1 MPTGVV
7 TFLFTDVEG
16 STRLW
21 EQHPEVMGQAMRRHD
36 ELIEAAVASNAG
48 MVVRPRGEGDSR
60 FVVFPRA
67 SDAVTAG
74 RDIQQALTAEAW
86 PTPQPVRV
94 RMALHTGE
102 ADMRAGDYYGSE
114 VNRGAR
120 LRAIAYGGQTLLSQA
135 TFTLVHDA
143 LPAQVT
149 LRDLGEHRLKDL
161 QRPEHV
167 FELEVAGLLADFPP
181 LKSVDAFP
189 NNLPVQLT
197 SFVGRERERAEI
209 RPLLEKT
216 HLLTLTGAGGTGKT
230 RLSLQ
235 LAADVLE
242 TFADGVW
249 FVELAPLSEPALVP
263 QTVAMALNVSEPPGR
278 PILDALIDYLK
289 NRNLLLILDN
299 CEHLI
304 AWCAGLADTLLRAC
318 PNLKIV
324 ASSREALGIS
334 GEATYQVPSLSIADL
349 HEVTTFEAIRQ
360 NDCVR
365 LFTERATAAQS
376 SFRLTSE
383 NALPVAQVCLRLDG
397 IPLAVELAAARVKLF
412 TPAQIAARLDDRFRL
427 LTDGSRTALPHQR
440 TLRAMIDWSYDLL
453 SDPEQVL
460 LKRLSVFVDGWTF
473 EAAEA
478 VCTDGNDAETRRRGD
493 TERAVVPVSPTLRAP
508 ASNLLP
514 SDVLDLLGLLVN
526 KSLVTTDEHSGAMRY
541 RMLETIRQ
549 YAQEKL
555 GESGEAE
562 RTRDRHLHYFAE
574 FTESVGSELRG
585 TEQETRLLQLDN
597 DYDNIRAALEW
608 ASRRPEVELRLA
620 DALWRYWR
628 VRSHFSEGRRWL
640 KGALGRGIDVAPLLR
655 AKALIDAGSLANYQ
669 GDYLQ
674 GKVFLIEALPLARQ
688 AQDKSSIAIALNLLA
703 HAQMMTGDFEN
714 ARRAL
719 DESLAIFTDLND
731 QRGMGY
737 VYFFMG
743 SMLLM
748 LDESKQG
755 LNALEQS
762 LALLREVGDKWW
774 IGNIQLQL
782 AWGINQQGDHE
793 EALNL
798 FDQVLAVARS
808 FEDKRGIAR
817 TLMYIAEAKFGQG
830 DYAAAHEKYLEALTL
845 LQEIG
850 DKWGGMMCL
859 EGLGAVLAMEGE
871 PERVTRLLGAAERLR
886 QVIGAP
892 PQNAYRETYDRTLAI
907 AHTGLD
913 DVTFGRLWSEG
924 RALTFEQ
931 AAELALA
938 RKSREA

>member
-1 MPTGVV
+1 MDLPTGVV

-21 EQHPEVMGQAMRRHD
+21 EQHPEAMGQAMRRHD
-36 ELIEAAVASNAG
+36 ELIEAAVASNG
-48 MVVRPRGEGDSR
+48 GVVVRPRGEGDSR

-74 RDIQQALTAEAW
+74 RDIQQALSAEAW
-86 PTPQPVRV
+86 PTPQPPRV
-94 RMALHTGE
+94 RIALHTGE
-102 ADMRAGDYYGSE
+102 ADVRAGDYYGSE

-135 TFTLVHDA
+135 TYALVRDA

-167 FELEVAGLLADFPP
+167 FELDVVGLLADFPA

-189 NNLPVQLT
+189 NNLPIQLT

-209 RPLLEKT
+209 KPLLAKT
-216 HLLTLTGAGGTGKT
+216 HLLTLTGSGGTGKT

-235 LAADVLE
+235 VAADVLE
-242 TFADGVW
+242 SFADGVW
-249 FVELAPLSEPALVP
+249 FVEFAPLSDPALVP
-263 QTVAMALNVSEPPGR
+263 QTVATALHVREQPGR
-278 PILDALIDYLK
+278 PVLDALIDYLQTK
-289 NRNLLLILDN
+289 NLLLILDN

-304 AWCAGLADTLLRAC
+304 AACAQVADALLRAC
-318 PNLKIV
+318 ANLKIV
-324 ASSREALGIS
+324 ASSREGLGIS
-334 GEATYQVPSLSIADL
+334 GEVTYHVPSLSIADL
-349 HEVTTFEAIRQ
+349 REAASFEAIRQ

-365 LFTERATAAQS
+365 LFAERATAAQA
-376 SFRLTSE
+376 SFRLTAE
-383 NALPVAQVCLRLDG
+383 NAPSIAQICTRLDG

-412 TPAQIAARLDDRFRL
+412 KPEQIAARLDDRFRL
-427 LTDGSRTALPHQR
+427 LTDGSRTALPRQR
-440 TLRAMIDWSYDLL
+440 TLRALIDWSYDLL
-453 SDPEQVL
+453 SESEQIL
-460 LKRLSVFVDGWTF
+460 FKRLSVFVDGWSF

-478 VCTDGNDAETRRRGD
+478 VCAAPPKDGTTGRGHP
-493 TERAVVPVSPTLRAP
+493 EQS
-508 ASNLLP
+508 ASQSKDPPSSFVLPP
-514 SDVLDLLGLLVN
+514 SDVLDLLAQLVN
-526 KSLVTTDEHSGAMRY
+526 KSLVTTEERADGMRY

-555 GESGEAE
+555 SESGEEE
-562 RTRDRHLHYFAE
+562 RVRDRHLDYFVEFAE
-574 FTESVGSELRG
+574 TAGSELRG
-585 TEQETRLLQLDN
+585 SEQATWLQQLDN

-608 ASRRPEVELRLA
+608 ASRRPGVELRLG

-628 VRSHFSEGRRWL
+628 VRSYFSEGRQRL
-640 KGALGRGIDVAPLLR
+640 QSALSRSADVPPLLR

-669 GDYLQ
+669 GDYAQ
-674 GKVFLIEALPLARQ
+674 GKVFLTEALPLARL

-703 HAQMMTGDFEN
+703 HAQMMTGDFDN

-719 DESLAIFTDLND
+719 DESLAIFTELND

-743 SMLLM
+743 SMFLM
-748 LDESKQG
+748 LDESTQG
-755 LNALEQS
+755 LQALERS
-762 LALLREVGDKWW
+762 LALLQEVGDKWW

-782 AWGINQQGDHE
+782 AWGINRQGDHE
-793 EALNL
+793 VALNL
-798 FDQVLAVARS
+798 FEQVLAVARS

-830 DYAAAHEKYLEALTL
+830 DYAAAHEKYLVALTL

-850 DKWGGMMCL
+850 DKWGGMLCL
-859 EGLGAVLAMEGE
+859 EGLAAVLAMEGE
-871 PERVTRLLGAAERLR
+871 PERVTRLLGAAERLHEI
-886 QVIGAP
+886 IGAP
-892 PQNAYRETYDRTLAI
+892 PLATYRETYDRTLAF
-907 AHTGLD
+907 AHTELD
-913 DVTFGRLWSEG
+913 DARFARFWSEG
-924 RALTFEQ
+924 RALTFQQ
-931 AAELALA
+931 AAELGLA
-938 RKSREA
+938 GKSNEA